1 MTPSYAEPA
10 ASSPSTNGCSS
21 TNTDERPL
29 ETGFVIAIGAADER
43 TLDYSI
49 KRLREE
55 LSGSGQ
61 VVVRYYRGAQQR
73 LWAAF
78 NPGVAHHKTGVEQF
92 VYPTTTGKWSRFVPI
107 TSSQVGNSTGVLLG
121 FNQSNALNSAVLI
134 DLPGTARRNHN
145 PCLVCGGAPG
155 YGKSYAAKRLVR
167 AEIQRGAQ
175 AFIVDPDIAEW
186 ADALADIPNTAI
198 IDMGGD
204 EFGC

>member
-1 MTPSYAEPA
+1 VTPELRRTGRQLAEYQRLL
-10 ASSPSTNGCSS
+10 S

-29 ETGFVIAIGAADER
+29 ETGFVIAIGAGDER

-78 NPGVAHHKTGVEQF
+78 NPGVAHHKTGVEEF

-121 FNQSNALNSAVLI
+121 FNQSNALNSAVLV
-134 DLPGTARRNHN
+134 DLPGTAAATTTLPGVRRR
-145 PCLVCGGAPG
+145 PRP
-155 YGKSYAAKRLVR
+155 R
-167 AEIQRGAQ
+167 
-175 AFIVDPDIAEW
+175 
-186 ADALADIPNTAI
+186 
-198 IDMGGD
+198 
-204 EFGC
+204 